1 VCVNDILCKLCICQ
15 HGWSVLSLQHLL
27 QMNLHVSLHFL
38 SLLLIFLFHVF
49 ICPLSFFLSMSCFL
63 LLSVFT
69 LSNLDLHSWLHVQS
83 FPSFLVFQKYSI
95 PSFHCCSRL
104 HIRFLCR
111 LRYIWH
117 PSLQIFHFHSN
128 SIVILY
134 QFSPSPLLVIGTDWS
149 STLWRVNF
157 VVSKFAY
164 YLAYRFF
171 GLFLPCGNLFK
182 LTRWELCLSCHNN
195 TLSVIS
201 SSIFFVLVSIA

>member
-1 VCVNDILCKLCICQ
+1 MISYVNCVYVSTVDPS
-15 HGWSVLSLQHLL
+15 WVLSIFSKWTC
-27 QMNLHVSLHFL
+27 MSLFTSWVFSWSFFSMSSFVHCL
-38 SLLLIFLFHVF
+38 S
-49 ICPLSFFLSMSCFL
+49 FLSMSCFL

-69 LSNLDLHSWLHVQS
+69 MSNLDLHSWLHVQS
-83 FPSFLVFQKYSI
+83 FPSFLVFQKHSI

-134 QFSPSPLLVIGTDWS
+134 QFSPSPLLVIGTGWS

-157 VVSKFAY
+157 FVSKFTY
-164 YLAYRFF
+164 SLAYRFF
-171 GLFLPCGNLFK
+171 GSFLPCENLFK
-182 LTRWELCLSCHNN
+182 LEGNLVFDLFRPCFHSIAH
-195 TLSVIS
+195 
-201 SSIFFVLVSIA
+201 IFFIF